1 MLTSLLINGFRSR
14 LQECLDSQLLVG
26 RVFKNDDGHILKI
39 MSDEIVRPVA
49 FYVNFLVM
57 KGNLNNWAEKD
68 N

>member
-1 MLTSLLINGFRSR
+1 
-14 LQECLDSQLLVG
+14 
-26 RVFKNDDGHILKI
+26 